1 MDYKLIRGRAK
12 MKSLRDL
19 LEPTQY
25 ISEGGRL
32 FPLHITIPQPV
43 GPDAPIVTHD
53 VTTTSKVL
61 GVDFSLAGNST
72 THMERMVQKFL
83 DWVDCLCSKPLARR
97 DAWLSFYMQLF
108 PRISWGLVTVCMHP
122 WKLDTMIQRVY
133 AKALPVMG
141 FLYKIKKEWRTL
153 PEMFQGLALPNFPLI
168 ALSKKIS
175 FLLGNWGFHGLAHSD
190 SLAMAY
196 ENFLLEVG
204 LYSDPLLCSFDHNGH
219 LSTEATWF
227 QNLWLLVRMF
237 NVDLLIHED
246 FQIQGVCKG
255 NQSLMSE
262 LF

>member
-1 MDYKLIRGRAK
+1 MDYKFICSRAK

-19 LEPTQY
+19 PEPTQY

-53 VTTTSKVL
+53 VTTASKVL
-61 GVDFSLAGNST
+61 GVDFSPAGNST
-72 THMERMVQKFL
+72 THMEHMVQKFL
-83 DWVDCLCSKPLARR
+83 DWVDCLRSKTLARR

-108 PRISWGLVTVCMHP
+108 PGISWGLVMVCMHP

-133 AKALPVMG
+133 TKALP
-141 FLYKIKKEWRTL
+141 FLGVSCKIMKEWCTL
-153 PEMFQGLALPNFPLI
+153 PEMFQGLALPDFPLI

-175 FLLGNWGFHGLAHSD
+175 FLLGNWGFHGLVHSN
-190 SLAMAY
+190 SLAIAY

-204 LYSDPLLCSFDHNGH
+204 LYSDPLLWSFEDYGH
-219 LSTEATWF
+219 LSTKATWF
-227 QNLWLLVRMF
+227 QYVWLLVWMF
-237 NVDLLIHED
+237 NVNFLIHED
-246 FQIQGVCKG
+246 FQYQGVREG

-262 LF
+262 FF